1 MPPKTA
7 GISPILFEEMG
18 VPYDWALVDF
28 ETNEQRSKRFL
39 SINPNVRI
47 PALIDRARGVTVSE
61 SGAILE

>member
-1 MPPKTA
+1 
-7 GISPILFEEMG
+7 MG
-18 VPYDWALVDF
+18 VLYDWALVDF

-47 PALIDRARGVTVSE
+47 PALIDRARGVTVVE